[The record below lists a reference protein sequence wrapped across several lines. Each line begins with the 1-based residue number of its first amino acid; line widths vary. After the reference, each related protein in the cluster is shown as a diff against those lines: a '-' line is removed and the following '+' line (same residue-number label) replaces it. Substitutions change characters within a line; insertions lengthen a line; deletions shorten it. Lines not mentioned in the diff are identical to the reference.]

1 MDYGPT
7 PRVRKAVD
15 ELKCCVLQPLAEA
28 QSDAGLGP
36 DDGLHLRLDDSAA
49 GSGRGLGLWSG
60 LVGAIVGVDVARP
73 RRFDPVIKTDA
84 GRAADDG

>member
-7 PRVRKAVD
+7 PRVRSAVD
-15 ELKCCVLQPLAEA
+15 ELWRSVLQPLAEA

-49 GSGRGLGLWSG
+49 GSGRGPGLWKRF
-60 LVGAIVGVDVARP
+60 VGAIVGVDVARP
-73 RRFDPVIKTDA
+73 RRPHPVIKTDA